1 MGAPEFVA
9 QGLETLRA
17 VFMDRLGGD
26 DTDADA
32 LLAFY
37 QGILVLVRS
46 GHDKSA
52 LERMISRFF
61 ETFTQTTEK
70 E

>member
-1 MGAPEFVA
+1 
-9 QGLETLRA
+9 
-17 VFMDRLGGD
+17 MDRLGGD